1 MKRILSLFLG
11 GRLQNVLIASFA
23 LVAILA
29 GGLNTVVL
37 SRVINDYLASA
48 QADRVRRDMDIAN
61 GFYQQKQDEAFS
73 TSQLIALDAQSI
85 EGLPAATRGDP
96 AAIQGIDRLISR
108 AISAPA
114 LTGRRLILVLDETG
128 KVVIGRSLADGEKI
142 SSPFTEGDWS
152 QLPVVAQALS
162 SRLPVT
168 GTDVIP
174 APLLVQANLYL
185 QTRIFLQ
192 NVGGVNSEPFNP
204 SEGLASLALAGVYP
218 IQDRTGHMIG
228 AVVTAYLFNNE
239 FSLVDY
245 AHNVAGI
252 DVMTIFLGDL
262 RVSTNI
268 LDETGSRA
276 VGTRVSPEVYQ
287 TVLVQGQDYIGRSS
301 AAGSGYIGRYEPL
314 RDSRGTIVG
323 ILYVGVHESIFEN
336 LVHSFNTR
344 VAIIALVCIVIAG
357 IIAVP
362 ITRLISNPINQLVA
376 ANRRLAKGDMNVR
389 VEARGQGELAM
400 LGSSFNNMAETLQET
415 EKELL
420 RQEKL
425 ASMGQMAAGV
435 AHELN
440 NPLGTILLY
449 ADIVGRDLPEG
460 DARRDDLKMIV
471 DETQRCKLI
480 VANLL
485 NFARQQQLT
494 AQDVDLKALFEEV
507 ITKVTER
514 PRFKDIAIVRQ
525 FGPEPLMLQADGAQ
539 LQQVFINLLNNSAD
553 AMQNSGTITLSARQA
568 DASTMEICVADT
580 GCGIP
585 PENLKKIF
593 TPFFTTKPANRGT
606 GLGLA
611 IVYGIIKA
619 HSGQITVQSQIGQ
632 GTTFRITLPIRRA
645 AAQGSPAAQPADKIG

>member
-1 MKRILSLFLG
+1 MKRILSLSLG

-23 LVAILA
+23 LVAILT
-29 GGLNTVVL
+29 GSLITVVL

-48 QADRVRRDMDIAN
+48 QADRVARDMDIAN
-61 GFYQQKQDEAFS
+61 GFYQQKWNE
-73 TSQLIALDAQSI
+73 TLGVSQLIALDAQSV
-85 EGLPAATRGDP
+85 EGLPAAIRGDS
-96 AAIQGIDRLISR
+96 AAIQAIDRLISR
-108 AISAPA
+108 AIAAPT
-114 LTGRRLILVLDETG
+114 LTGRRVIIVLDKSG
-128 KVVIGRSLADGEKI
+128 RVVIGRSLADGEQI
-142 SSPFTEGDWS
+142 SAPFTEGDWS
-152 QLPVVAQALS
+152 QLPSVALALS
-162 SRLPVT
+162 SNSPAT
-168 GTDVIP
+168 GTEVIP
-174 APLLVQANLYL
+174 STLLTQANLYQ
-185 QTRIFLQ
+185 QTRILFTDA
-192 NVGGVNSEPFNP
+192 GGNGSIPFNP
-204 SEGLASLALAGVYP
+204 SEGLASLALAGTYP
-218 IQDRTGHMIG
+218 IQDETGHRIG

-245 AHNVAGI
+245 AHDVAGI

-268 LDETGSRA
+268 LDEMGNRA
-276 VGTRVSPEVYQ
+276 VGTRVSQEVYQ
-287 TVLVQGQDYIGRSS
+287 TVLVQGKDYIGRSS
-301 AAGSGYIGRYEPL
+301 AAGSWYIGRYEPL
-314 RDSRGTIVG
+314 RDCQGVIVG
-323 ILYVGVHESIFEN
+323 ILYVGVHESIFN
-336 LVHSFNTR
+336 TLVHSFNNQ
-344 VAIIALVCIVIAG
+344 VVIIALVCIVIAG
-357 IIAVP
+357 IIALP

-400 LGSSFNNMAETLQET
+400 LGSSFNNMVETLQET

-449 ADIVGRDLPEG
+449 ADIVGQEMPEG
-460 DARRDDLKMIV
+460 DARLEDLKMII

-485 NFARQQQLT
+485 NFARQQQLS
-494 AQDVDLKALFEEV
+494 AQEIDLSALLEEV

-525 FGPEPLMLQADGAQ
+525 FGSEPLLLQADGAQ

-553 AMQNSGTITLSARQA
+553 AMENSGTITLSARQV
-568 DASTMEICVADT
+568 DVSTVEILVSDT

-585 PENLKKIF
+585 PENLKKVF
-593 TPFFTTKPANRGT
+593 TPFFTTKPADRGT
-606 GLGLA
+606 GLGLS

-619 HSGQITVQSQIGQ
+619 HSGQITVQSQVGQ
-632 GTTFRITLPIRRA
+632 GTTFRITLPVRRA
-645 AAQGSPAAQPADKIG
+645 AAQGSPTAQPADLIG